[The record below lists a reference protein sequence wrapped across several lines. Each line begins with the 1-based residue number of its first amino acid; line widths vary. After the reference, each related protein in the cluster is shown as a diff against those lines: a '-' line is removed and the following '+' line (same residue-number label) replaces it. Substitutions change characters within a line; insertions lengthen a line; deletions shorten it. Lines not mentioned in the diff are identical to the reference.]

1 MCFKPTREEVEQ
13 SEARKALAA
22 SDRDQRREPWSYPE
36 PRGNQEL
43 DDRELERS
51 TEKLASVLGH

>member
-13 SEARKALAA
+13 SEARKTLADT
-22 SDRDQRREPWSYPE
+22 DRDQRREPWSYPA
-36 PRGNQEL
+36 PRGNQDL

-51 TEKLASVLGH
+51 TEKLVSVLGH